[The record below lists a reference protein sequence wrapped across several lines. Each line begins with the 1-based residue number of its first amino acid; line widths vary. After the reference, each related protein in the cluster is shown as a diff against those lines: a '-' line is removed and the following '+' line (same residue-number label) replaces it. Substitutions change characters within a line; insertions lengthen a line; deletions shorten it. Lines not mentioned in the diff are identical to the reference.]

1 MENKEI
7 ESKCSH
13 LST

>member
-7 ESKCSH
+7 KGDNVW
-13 LST
+13 L

>member
-7 ESKCSH
+7 LGIGEV
-13 LST
+13 

>member
-7 ESKCSH
+7 
-13 LST
+13 